1 MLISDFFQLVVEN
14 VCALNLIMWPRF
26 NWRKSENNRLPDH
39 CNSIDYGKGNQ
50 TMKFDQVKEHKK
62 NIFFFKI
69 HAFPYICLLQVFP
82 AGRLIRSYS
91 RVDAIVFKLLWIQN
105 QPPRGVHRNRC
116 SENMQQIYRRI
127 LMPKCDF
134 NKVAKHMFTAYFQNT
149 FS

>member
-1 MLISDFFQLVVEN
+1 
-14 VCALNLIMWPRF
+14 
-26 NWRKSENNRLPDH
+26 
-39 CNSIDYGKGNQ
+39 
-50 TMKFDQVKEHKK
+50 MKFDQVKEHKK

-105 QPPRGVHRNRC
+105 QPPSGVHRNRC

-134 NKVAKHMFTAYFQNT
+134 NKIALQLYWFWNRTSAWVFSCKFAAFFRTSFPRNT
-149 FS
+149 SGRLLLKIETTYNFFVSWRNFHW